1 MTIITR
7 DELTKALMNRIGY
20 DEPSASMDADSIL
33 DIFGFEE
40 RIIDNVLESEER
52 HLFYLLEEYGFL
64 TTGREESTLYD
75 GREWRTHY
83 WVIRRGDIIEWSRM
97 KKKREKAP
105 TLGRTVYDELP
116 EDAWELEGEE
126 EGEKEKGALGS

>member
-1 MTIITR
+1 MAIITR
-7 DELTKALMNRIGY
+7 EELTKALANRIGY
-20 DEPSASMDADSIL
+20 DELSASLDAHSIL

-83 WVIRRGDIIEWSRM
+83 WILKKGDIVNWVNIE
-97 KKKREKAP
+97 KEEEKPPKRR
-105 TLGRTVYDELP
+105 RTVYDEIP
-116 EDAWELEGEE
+116 EDAWELEREE
-126 EGEKEKGALGS
+126 KKEE

>member
-1 MTIITR
+1 MAILTR
-7 DELTKALMNRIGY
+7 EELTKALMNRIGY
-20 DEPSASMDADSIL
+20 SELSASMDADSVL
-33 DIFGFEE
+33 QIFGFEE

-83 WVIRRGDIIEWSRM
+83 WILKRKNIKEWSSAE
-97 KKKREKAP
+97 EKEEEAP
-105 TLGRTVYDELP
+105 KPKRTVYDEIP
-116 EDAWELEGEE
+116 EEAWESEWMKRE
-126 EGEKEKGALGS
+126 EGG